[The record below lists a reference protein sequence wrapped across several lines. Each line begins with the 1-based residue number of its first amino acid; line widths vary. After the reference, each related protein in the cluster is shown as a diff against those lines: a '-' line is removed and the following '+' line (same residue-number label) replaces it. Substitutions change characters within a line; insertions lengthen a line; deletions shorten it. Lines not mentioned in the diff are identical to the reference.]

1 MEPACA
7 VLEIAPSTYYAAK
20 KREEEPPARE
30 ARDAELKKE
39 IMRVWKEKGRRVYG
53 ARKVWRQ
60 LQREGIDVARCTVE
74 RLMRELGIAGAAAR
88 RTRPRTTVADPPG
101 QGRPSDLLERDF
113 TAAAPNRRWVADIT
127 YVETRAGFVYA
138 AFILDLFSRMVVGW
152 QVTDTLRAELALD
165 ALEMA
170 IWFRGDRMDGEL
182 VHHSHRGVPNIPRSA
197 IPSGLVISVLYGRL
211 AGKVIP
217 MTMRRRSH

>member
-60 LQREGIDVARCTVE
+60 LQREGIDVAR
-74 RLMRELGIAGAAAR
+74 LYGGAADAR
-88 RTRPRTTVADPPG
+88 AGHRRCGG
-101 QGRPSDLLERDF
+101 QEDEAAHDRGRPARAR
-113 TAAAPNRRWVADIT
+113 AAV
-127 YVETRAGFVYA
+127 
-138 AFILDLFSRMVVGW
+138 
-152 QVTDTLRAELALD
+152 
-165 ALEMA
+165 
-170 IWFRGDRMDGEL
+170 
-182 VHHSHRGVPNIPRSA
+182 
-197 IPSGLVISVLYGRL
+197 
-211 AGKVIP
+211 
-217 MTMRRRSH
+217 